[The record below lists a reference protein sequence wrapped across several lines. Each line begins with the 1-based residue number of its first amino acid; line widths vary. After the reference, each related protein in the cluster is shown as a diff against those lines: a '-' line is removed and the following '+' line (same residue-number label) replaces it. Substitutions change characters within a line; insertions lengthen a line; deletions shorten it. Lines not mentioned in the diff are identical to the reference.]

1 MKITCSHSEKEELME
16 VITAGCIYIGNG
28 ENTPQEARNRKIK
41 LKKTDLRKFKMATSL
56 LMERNIEWELKDEL

>member
-28 ENTPQEARNRKIK
+28 ENTPQEARDRKIK
-41 LKKTDLRKFKMATSL
+41 LKKPDKKKFKMASL
-56 LMERNIEWELKDEL
+56 LMMETNIEWELKDEF